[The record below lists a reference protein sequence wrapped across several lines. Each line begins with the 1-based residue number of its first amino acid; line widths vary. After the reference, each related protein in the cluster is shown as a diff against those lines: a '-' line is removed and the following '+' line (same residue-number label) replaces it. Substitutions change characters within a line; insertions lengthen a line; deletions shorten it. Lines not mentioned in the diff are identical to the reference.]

1 MRRNKHANYQSRVMN
16 ASIPIHS
23 LYGQAGLGEVATN
36 SSFPISWSAE
46 RVWELM
52 TLGDSIVLFVSDV

>member
-23 LYGQAGLGEVATN
+23 LWPGWLGEVATN

>member
-23 LYGQAGLGEVATN
+23 LYGQAGLGGYKQL
-36 SSFPISWSAE
+36 ISHLLVSRAC
-46 RVWELM
+46 
-52 TLGDSIVLFVSDV
+52 LGADDTR